1 MKDIPEPI
9 LIVGGYGYR
18 NVGDEAILAG
28 LVRRLHGRR
37 VTVVSRAPADTTA
50 LHGVAAISVRDAIG
64 ALRRHRSL
72 LIGGGGLFGR
82 DMGRVGRLL
91 PLYGLLAIA
100 LGRTVIVD
108 GVGIDDAMPASR
120 QMLVRALLRR
130 AASVTVRDSA
140 SKRVLDGWGIA
151 ARVEPDRSF
160 DMEPAAAEAGG
171 RLLREA
177 GVDLDRPV
185 IGLCLT
191 GLNEEMATDVFV
203 AADELISALPGVEFC
218 FIPMSAHPAAAGH
231 DDRSLGEALRERHPR
246 LRIFDPS
253 AHPAVVLAAFAHLA
267 GAVCMRYHSVL
278 FAHRT
283 GVPFVAVPYAPKVS
297 AWLDEHGLAAVA
309 TNGRAWTDALRVAL
323 AERVVDPLERL
334 AS

>member
-1 MKDIPEPI
+1 MKDVPEPI

-28 LVRRLHGRR
+28 LLRRLHGRR

-91 PLYGLLAIA
+91 PLYGLLAVA
-100 LGRTVIVD
+100 LGRTVVID

-120 QMLVRALLRR
+120 QILVRALLRR

-151 ARVEPDRSF
+151 GRIEPDRSF
-160 DMEPAAAEAGG
+160 DMEPAAAEAGA

-177 GVDLDRPV
+177 GVDLDRPI

-191 GLNEEMATDVFV
+191 GLNEDMATDVIA
-203 AADELISALPGVEFC
+203 AADELVAALPEVQFC
-218 FIPMSAHPAAAGH
+218 FIPMSAHPAVASH
-231 DDRSLGEALRERHPR
+231 DDRRFGEALQTRHRR
-246 LRIFDPS
+246 LRMLDS
-253 AHPAVVLAAFAHLA
+253 GVHPAVVLAAFGHLA

-278 FAHRT
+278 FAHRM
-283 GVPFVAVPYAPKVS
+283 GVPIVAAPYAPKVS

-309 TNGRAWTDALRVAL
+309 TNGQAWTDALRGAL
-323 AERVVDPLERL
+323 AERDLDPPERL